1 MFCRVNLDNPD
12 WVHPT
17 TRNDVRYHE
26 DDDDANLSVSGI
38 KKSRFLRKSKDI
50 KLSYKDAEPVIAI
63 IVNPNL
69 IKETNTE
76 QDDKPS
82 KTAKPVEKNSRGMTI
97 VEYPAD
103 PDDLEPL
110 PRPKPKNIPDYHGW

>member
-1 MFCRVNLDNPD
+1 M
-12 WVHPT
+12 HPT

-26 DDDDANLSVSGI
+26 DDYDANLSVSGI

-50 KLSYKDAEPVIAI
+50 KLSYKDDEPSIAI

-69 IKETNTE
+69 IKETIAE

-82 KTAKPVEKNSRGMTI
+82 KTTKPVEKNSRGMTI